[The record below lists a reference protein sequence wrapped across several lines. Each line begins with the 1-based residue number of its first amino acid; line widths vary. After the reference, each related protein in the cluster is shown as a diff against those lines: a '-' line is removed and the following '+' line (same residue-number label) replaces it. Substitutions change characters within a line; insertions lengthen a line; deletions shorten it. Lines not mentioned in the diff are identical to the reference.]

1 MGGIDHQFQA
11 DLIDVR
17 NLKKAN
23 DGFVYLLTCIDVLS
37 KYAWVVP
44 LKNKTGPSL
53 VEAFEHIFAQ
63 GRKPFRLHTD
73 RGTEFRKKI
82 FQHFLK
88 EKGVDIFVTQNEDIK
103 ASIVERFNR
112 TLKEKMWRCFTKKNN
127 LRYVEVL
134 QQMVRAYNRSYHR
147 SIKKAPADVYTT
159 NQEEV
164 WQTLYGQ
171 PPDTFNKQLHH
182 RHHHQSLNYEGRW
195 DTTDDFATSFLHFS
209 LFSTAL
215 WDLPNSRPVHS
226 LMLSSHLF
234 LCPPCLLLPFTVPC
248 NMVLARPDERET

>member
-1 MGGIDHQFQA
+1 M
-11 DLIDVR
+11 
-17 NLKKAN
+17 
-23 DGFVYLLTCIDVLS
+23 YLLTCIDVLS

-44 LKNKTGPSL
+44 LKNKTGPHWWRRLSTFL
-53 VEAFEHIFAQ
+53 PKVANLFDCIQTKAQNLETRFFATLFE
-63 GRKPFRLHTD
+63 RKRSRL
-73 RGTEFRKKI
+73 F
-82 FQHFLK
+82 
-88 EKGVDIFVTQNEDIK
+88 FVTQNEDIK

-159 NQEEV
+159 NLEEV

-209 LFSTAL
+209 LFST
-215 WDLPNSRPVHS
+215 
-226 LMLSSHLF
+226 
-234 LCPPCLLLPFTVPC
+234 CLLYTSPSPRDAAQSR
-248 NMVLARPDERET
+248 MPSSA